1 MQRKLLIV
9 TLTLVAAL
17 SSFAQERTTFTGTVL
32 VYGTGMNTRTMTSDF
47 KLTLDRTTSG
57 EDASRLLSI
66 LQNGGQSDL
75 RNALRKNDIGRFS
88 IGSRTGLPVEA
99 AVVDNVGGKMRVRA
113 VLERWQG
120 FGELWRGDR
129 SLDYP
134 FSYIE
139 MFIDPRSGEGEGTF
153 IAAAKIRW
161 RNDKGQN
168 EVEIE
173 DFGTFPGRLMGVKMR
188 GRRSS

>member
-75 RNALRKNDIGRFS
+75 RNALRKNDIGQ
-88 IGSRTGLPVEA
+88 IG
-99 AVVDNVGGKMRVRA
+99 RA
-113 VLERWQG
+113 HV
-120 FGELWRGDR
+120 
-129 SLDYP
+129 
-134 FSYIE
+134 
-139 MFIDPRSGEGEGTF
+139 
-153 IAAAKIRW
+153 
-161 RNDKGQN
+161 
-168 EVEIE
+168 
-173 DFGTFPGRLMGVKMR
+173 
-188 GRRSS
+188 